1 MLSRQHKL
9 LLMKI
14 ASLFSVVRGY
24 NIPIII
30 LALYLSAIFILAP
43 EKRALEVLL
52 DINLFILVFA
62 SSLTIAS
69 GYIINS
75 FYDSQK
81 DLINRPRKSMLD
93 RLISQKTKLNV
104 YFTLNFIVSL
114 MALFVSWRV
123 FLFFSAYIFFIWY
136 YSHKIKKYAVIGNL
150 TAALLAV
157 LPFFAVLLYFYTR
170 IPFEDIENYKTQLA
184 VIFAHASFLFL
195 LLLVREMIKD
205 LENLMGDLI
214 NDYKTI
220 PIVYGETVSK
230 QIITVLTI
238 LTIVPVYVLIEIA
251 DVGLM
256 NIYFYSCQ
264 IILIFFLLYLWKSNS
279 KEQFLLLHNVLKF
292 LIVSGVFCI
301 VLINPAVL
309 WHGKRLLLMI

>member
-14 ASLFSVVRGY
+14 ISLFSVVRGY

-30 LALYLSAIFILAP
+30 LAQYLSAIFILSP
-43 EKRALEVLL
+43 EKRALAVLL
-52 DINLFILVFA
+52 DLNLFIIVFA

-69 GYIINS
+69 GYIINN

-81 DLINRPRKSMLD
+81 DLINRPNKSMLD
-93 RLISQKTKLNV
+93 RLVSQKTKLSV
-104 YFTLNFIVSL
+104 YFTLNFIATL
-114 MALFVSWRV
+114 MALYISWRA
-123 FLFFSAYIFFIWY
+123 FLFFSVYIFLIWF
-136 YSHKIKKYAVIGNL
+136 YSHKIKKYPIVGNL

-157 LPFFAVLLYFYTR
+157 LPFFAILLYFYNK
-170 IPFEDIENYKTQLA
+170 ISFEEIENYKRQLA
-184 VIFAHASFLFL
+184 VIFAHATFLFL

-205 LENLMGDLI
+205 LENLKGDLA
-214 NDYKTI
+214 NGYKTI
-220 PIVYGETVSK
+220 PIVYGEEISK
-230 QIITVLTI
+230 KTITALTL
-238 LTIVPVYVLIEIA
+238 LTIVPVYILIEIY
-251 DVGLM
+251 DVGYM
-256 NIYFYSCQ
+256 DIYFYSCL
-264 IILIFFLLYLWKSNS
+264 IVLIFFLLFLWKSNA

-309 WHGKRLLLMI
+309 WHGKRLLMMI